1 MKTMLRMMEHMHWA
15 NAEILDVVEKN
26 GVDDPDILR
35 LLRHMA
41 IAEQVWLI
49 RLNGGSSRHL
59 QLWEAGDAT
68 EVAALMRANDRGY
81 RDYMAL
87 LTEADLDGTIAY
99 TNQQGTPFEMP
110 VRDIL
115 IHVTLHGQYHRGQ
128 VNRMLVSGKVQPV
141 VFDFIAFAR
150 L

>member
-15 NAEILDVVEKN
+15 NGEILDVVEKT
-26 GVDDPDILR
+26 GVDDPDMLR

-49 RLNGGSSRHL
+49 RLNGGSSRNL
-59 QLWEAGDAT
+59 QLWKAGNAA
-68 EVAALMRANDRGY
+68 EIVALMRANDQGY
-81 RDYMAL
+81 RNYLAQ
-87 LTEADLDGTIAY
+87 LTETDLDENVTY

-115 IHVTLHGQYHRGQ
+115 IHVALHGQYHRGQ
-128 VNRMLVSGKVQPV
+128 FNRMLVSGKKQPV